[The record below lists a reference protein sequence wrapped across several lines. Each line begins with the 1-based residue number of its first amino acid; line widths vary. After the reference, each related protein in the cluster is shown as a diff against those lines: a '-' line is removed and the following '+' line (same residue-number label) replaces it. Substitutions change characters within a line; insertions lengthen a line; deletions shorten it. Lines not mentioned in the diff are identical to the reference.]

1 MKLTNN
7 RIIGLI
13 LTIIVIALGV
23 WLYSSIE
30 LYDKTVDSGY
40 EPEARRNRFLA
51 AGLLM
56 EQFGAKAIHSPVY
69 TRTPTAGATLV
80 LPTER
85 KALSEARSAELLRW
99 VKDGGHLVVVTW
111 TLWREKDPEPDFLL
125 DPLGARQIENVAPES
140 ESDEDDEA
148 EDEEKIKQ
156 ALKLKLRR
164 SKPLEV
170 AMPDNDGVLKVQ
182 FNPRFRL
189 EDANGDADWR
199 IADENGVHALGYS
212 LGRGEV
218 TVLTDYH
225 FMENS
230 QIGAFDNAS
239 LLYWLTNPK
248 QGKEIWFV
256 YDDDMPALW
265 KWLVE
270 YAWTA
275 LVAGSLLLICWL
287 WAATRRLGPIIPPPS
302 RERRSMIEHITAS
315 GRFLW
320 RQKRVDTL
328 YQAEV
333 DAFMRQVRA
342 RHPQWAAMSIDE
354 LAREVAGLTGVAIEK
369 VTSALNAA
377 LPRNEE
383 QFMQDIY
390 IIETLR
396 TKL

>member
-13 LTIIVIALGV
+13 LALAVATLGA
-23 WLYSSIE
+23 WLYANIE
-30 LYDKTVDSGY
+30 LYDKTVDAGY
-40 EPEARRNRFLA
+40 EPEAQRNRFLA

-69 TRTPTAGATLV
+69 TQTPTPGATLV

-111 TLWREKDPEPDFLL
+111 TIWRENDPEPDFLL
-125 DPLGARQIENVAPES
+125 DPLGVRQMENVEPEN
-140 ESDEDDEA
+140 ESDEDD
-148 EDEEKIKQ
+148 DEEKIKQ
-156 ALKLKLRR
+156 ALKSRR
-164 SKPLEV
+164 AKPREV

-182 FNPRFRL
+182 FNPRFHL

-199 IADENGVHALGYS
+199 IADENGIHALGYS

-225 FMENS
+225 FMENH

-248 QGKEIWFV
+248 PGKEVWFI

-270 YAWTA
+270 YAWTV
-275 LVAGSLLLICWL
+275 LVAGSLLLVGWL
-287 WAATRRLGPIIPPPS
+287 WSATRRFGPIIPPPS

-342 RHPQWAAMSIDE
+342 RHPQWAEMSVDE

-369 VTSALNAA
+369 VTNALNAA

-383 QFMQDIY
+383 KFMQDIY